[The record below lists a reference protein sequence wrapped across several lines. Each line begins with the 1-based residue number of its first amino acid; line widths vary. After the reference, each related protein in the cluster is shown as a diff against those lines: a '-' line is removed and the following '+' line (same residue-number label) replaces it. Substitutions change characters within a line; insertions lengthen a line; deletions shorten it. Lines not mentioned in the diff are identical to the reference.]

1 MMPYRIE
8 VELYENEMEPDE
20 AVSVINYL
28 GEVLEIMGYSYS
40 MNCFNDGKENVV
52 HLESPKV
59 VV

>member
-1 MMPYRIE
+1 MPYRIE
-8 VELYENEMEPDE
+8 VELNETEMEPDE
-20 AVSVINYL
+20 AVSVVNYL

-40 MNCFNDGKENVV
+40 INCVKGKDNVM